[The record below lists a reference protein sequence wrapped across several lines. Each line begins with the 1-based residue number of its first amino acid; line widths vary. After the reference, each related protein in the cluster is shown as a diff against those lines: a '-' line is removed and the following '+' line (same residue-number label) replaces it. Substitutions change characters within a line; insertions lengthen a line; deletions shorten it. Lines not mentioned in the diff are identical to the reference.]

1 MQSISNLMGDSV
13 QSRNRRMFGNLMGHL
28 NQARTNLS
36 RDQGLFEK
44 QVKNLFFLALLIYC
58 REKFKRMQWNVIER
72 KLSSFVKKK
81 HV

>member
-1 MQSISNLMGDSV
+1 MMGDSV

-44 QVKNLFFLALLIYC
+44 QV
-58 REKFKRMQWNVIER
+58 R
-72 KLSSFVKKK
+72 KDRIIWIVNPL
-81 HV
+81 